1 MNWSKRTR
9 EQIDDAVESGD
20 YTGGYEFLP
29 WMLYMRT
36 RLVIIILFNFV
47 VEWFCWQ
54 DYLRGGV
61 IDMLICGVFF
71 GWVIPGVI
79 VGLSLNEFKKKKK
92 GISQ

>member
-1 MNWSKRTR
+1 MNWTKRTK
-9 EQIDDAVESGD
+9 EQIDDAVDAGD

-36 RLVIIILFNFV
+36 RLVAVILFNFV

-54 DYLRGGV
+54 DYLSGGA
-61 IDMLICGVFF
+61 IDLLVCAIFF
-71 GWVIPGVI
+71 GWVVPGVI